1 MLPPSSRSSLRA
13 AVACMSLLAAL
24 AGCASS
30 TGPQPPLL
38 KRVEDDRPAPIA
50 VAVPRPVRA
59 ESATSPSSVEDR
71 ARDLASV
78 IYFGPDRYTVDDTY
92 LPLLQSHARK
102 LLSDPSLQLRIDA
115 FTDDQGPADY
125 NLELS
130 RMRALSVQRQLK
142 ALGVPPTRMQIV
154 GHGPARKAVGG
165 SGTRTSSR
173 RVELTYR

>member
-1 MLPPSSRSSLRA
+1 MT
-13 AVACMSLLAAL
+13 LLAAL

-30 TGPQPPLL
+30 TGSQPPLL

-50 VAVPRPVRA
+50 VVVPKPVRA
-59 ESATSPSSVEDR
+59 DGSTAAPSGEDST
-71 ARDLASV
+71 RDLPSV
-78 IYFGPDRYTVDDTY
+78 IYFGLDRYTVDDTY

-115 FTDDQGPADY
+115 FTDDQGPAEY

-165 SGTRTSSR
+165 NGTRTSSR